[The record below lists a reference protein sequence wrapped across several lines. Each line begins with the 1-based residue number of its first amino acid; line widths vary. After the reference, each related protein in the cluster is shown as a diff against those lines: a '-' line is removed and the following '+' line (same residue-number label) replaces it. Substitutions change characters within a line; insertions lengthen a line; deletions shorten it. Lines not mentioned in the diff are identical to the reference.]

1 MVMVMVVVVIVRMFV
16 WVAGVCHGPIM
27 ARLGAFC
34 QLRHALRQLR
44 LWDATQSGDALSGLL
59 SPTTSAGIGLYR
71 IYPAANLARKAK

>member
-1 MVMVMVVVVIVRMFV
+1 MVVIVIVRVDGM
-16 WVAGVCHGPIM
+16 CHGPIM